1 MGPRR
6 MRDAEKRQTMRDAAA
21 EPECDRCDRM
31 LTNVNTPSR
40 SEAQR
45 WFLESY
51 RERPTVSFAARLA
64 GVHRAT
70 VYRWLADPA
79 FAAAVR
85 AADEAHFRENRA
97 KVLAEDAARQQWRDE
112 RERAR
117 RPMRCHYLALARA
130 AKRR

>member
-1 MGPRR
+1 VAWCGRR
-6 MRDAEKRQTMRDAAA
+6 RRFLAA
-21 EPECDRCDRM
+21 
-31 LTNVNTPSR
+31 
-40 SEAQR
+40 
-45 WFLESY
+45 Y
-51 RERPTVSFAARLA
+51 RERPWVAPAARLA

-85 AADEAHFRENRA
+85 AAGDEFYAAHKA
-97 KVLAEDAARQQWRDE
+97 KVRAEDAARARWRAE
-112 RERAR
+112 REAAR

>member
-1 MGPRR
+1 MP
-6 MRDAEKRQTMRDAAA
+6 
-21 EPECDRCDRM
+21 
-31 LTNVNTPSR
+31 TNVSTLSW
-40 SEAQR
+40 SAAQR
-45 WFLESY
+45 QFLEAY

-85 AADEAHFRENRA
+85 AADEEHYRENRA
-97 KVLAEDAARQQWRDE
+97 KVLAEEAARQQWRDE

-117 RPMRCHYLALARA
+117 HPMRCHYLALARA

>member
-1 MGPRR
+1 
-6 MRDAEKRQTMRDAAA
+6 MRGAAA

-31 LTNVNTPSR
+31 PSNVSTPSW
-40 SEAQR
+40 SVAQR
-45 WFLESY
+45 EFLEAY
-51 RERPTVSFAARLA
+51 RERPTVALAARLA

-70 VYRWLADPA
+70 VYRWLTEPA

-85 AADEAHFRENRA
+85 DAEEAFYRENRA
-97 KVLAEDAARQQWRDE
+97 KVLAEEAARQQWRDE

-117 RPMRCHYLALARA
+117 HPMRCHYLALARA